1 MFNKKGWLKYV
12 TVRPMNGMLSVLK
25 NGTVEECLMALNDTC
40 SVAVGG
46 EFYSMFS
53 HFGKY
58 IVVDICYLHLLTDVD
73 ICYVCDCLLSHKQL
87 FYVWRHS
94 HIMTI
99 SSWTLNP
106 GFKFPASF
114 AARMQAYDLSSA
126 NQVYYV
132 REIIPEVSNTYQPFL
147 CKVFH
152 FIKWVM
158 AGTLSF

>member
-25 NGTVEECLMALNDTC
+25 NGTMEECLMALNNTC
-40 SVAVGG
+40 SIAVGG

-53 HFGKY
+53 HFCKY
-58 IVVDICYLHLLTDVD
+58 IVVD

-87 FYVWRHS
+87 FYVWGHS

-114 AARMQAYDLSSA
+114 AARMPAYDLSSA

-152 FIKWVM
+152 FIK
-158 AGTLSF
+158 